1 MTPGL
6 SDPAEIAEVELLGG
20 IPQHDGVLRYRFL
33 TRAQSLQGDH
43 AQREVERG
51 WKWAEGHPRP
61 IGINPEFIVYFP
73 INMPHYLLGERGCPS
88 P

>member
-6 SDPAEIAEVELLGG
+6 SDPAEIAEVELSGG
-20 IPQHDGVLRYRFL
+20 IPQHDGVLRYRFR

-61 IGINPEFIVYFP
+61 IYKLIVFYV
-73 INMPHYLLGERGCPS
+73 YLKQLICPS
-88 P
+88 IY